1 MGSVGLVLVTFLGGT
16 DHKGSLLLV
25 LSETWKIIT
34 VFSECKD
41 TSSPETL
48 DHLGGLNFAF
58 ENLLEMD
65 LVIKGAN

>member
-1 MGSVGLVLVTFLGGT
+1 MVTFLGIT
-16 DHKGSLLLV
+16 DHKGSLLSV
-25 LSETWKIIT
+25 LGKTWRIIT
-34 VFSECKD
+34 AFSECKD
-41 TSSPETL
+41 TSNPETL